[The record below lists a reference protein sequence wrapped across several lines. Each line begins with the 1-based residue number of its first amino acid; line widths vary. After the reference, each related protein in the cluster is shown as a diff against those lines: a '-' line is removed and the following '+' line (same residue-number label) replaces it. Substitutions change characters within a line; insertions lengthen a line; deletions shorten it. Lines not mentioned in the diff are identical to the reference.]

1 MVDNQDPILA
11 FAELQL
17 SDRLV
22 ATKQMLSC
30 ISAIA

>member
-22 ATKQMLSC
+22 ATKRSVSC
-30 ISAIA
+30 NKANA